1 MVRSDNCSIYRSAF
15 GAAARET
22 ISKLFDQLMKN
33 LPGTRDGSD
42 IEALH
47 DMRVASRR
55 MRASLKVFKT
65 CLPAEYREPVEVEM
79 GAITRALGQVRDQDV
94 FIDHLRS
101 YMRGTDKLSIRWL
114 IDREIKIRDGAR
126 ISMLSALDE
135 LEQSDLR
142 DRLSILLENARKTK
156 ADSGKLYKNLFG
168 EQAYSLVTPR
178 LSDLCAYD
186 TVIIDPE
193 NVAGLHAM
201 RIAAKKLRYT
211 LEAFAPCFGEP
222 MQDAILHLKT
232 MQDFLGLVHDCDVW
246 MEKLTEYS
254 KDPVQNEKR
263 LSTLQTMISR
273 MSDIRSN
280 TYTQAV
286 EYWGKLRDDGYAEE
300 LTALVM

>member
-55 MRASLKVFKT
+55 MRASLKVFRSCFPK
-65 CLPAEYREPVEVEM
+65 EYREPVEAEISGV
-79 GAITRALGQVRDQDV
+79 TRALGQVRDQDV

-101 YMRGTDKLSIRWL
+101 YTRGTDKLSIRWL
-114 IDREIKIRDGAR
+114 IDREIKIRDSAR

-135 LEQSDLR
+135 LEQSDLP

-168 EQAYSLVTPR
+168 EQAYSLITPR
-178 LSDLCAYD
+178 LSDVCAYD
-186 TVIIDPE
+186 TVIVDPE

-222 MQDAILHLKT
+222 IQDAILHLKT

-246 MEKLTEYS
+246 MEKLTAYS
-254 KDPVQNEKR
+254 QDPGQNEKR

-273 MSDIRSN
+273 LTEIRSN

-286 EYWGKLRDDGYAEE
+286 EYWGNLRADGYAEE